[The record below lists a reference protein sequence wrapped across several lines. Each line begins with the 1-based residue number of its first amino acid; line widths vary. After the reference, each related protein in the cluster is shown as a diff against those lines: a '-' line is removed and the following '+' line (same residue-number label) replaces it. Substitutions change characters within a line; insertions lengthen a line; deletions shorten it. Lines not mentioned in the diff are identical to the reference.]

1 MLNIF
6 LIGRAGLLAAVL
18 PILLAA
24 HSAAVAGSLMRE
36 RSYKLAQAN
45 SDEPAT
51 QEQTDP
57 ALLDPKSED
66 VGRDMPRARERRF
79 APKKNRRRATSQVP
93 GSHKKGTD
101 SYSRLSFWER

>member
-1 MLNIF
+1 VLNIF
-6 LIGRAGLLAAVL
+6 LVGRAGLLAAVL
-18 PILLAA
+18 PILWAA

-79 APKKNRRRATSQVP
+79 APKKTVDERRRKSRVP
-93 GSHKKGTD
+93 IKKARIVIRG
-101 SYSRLSFWER
+101 